1 MKKSLISIASVLL
14 LLSSASAQED
24 ANVVAPAQEQA
35 KVNTGKGFYV
45 GAGVGYSYY
54 WAALSESTYNMDNGQ
69 YKFSEQDL
77 SDSDTGYILYAGYQ
91 FNKIVGVEL
100 AYTDY
105 GQYTHVDITGKEV
118 QQDPVSTSLY
128 ANLGYN
134 FLNGQL
140 RPFGLL
146 GIGYLQQ
153 NQSEKYLDV
162 DENVATAHFGVGVE
176 YYPTVLK
183 GLGIRAT
190 WTSDYYYESTYGYTA
205 SDVQADVVLW
215 QQYGLLSASIQYK
228 F

>member
-1 MKKSLISIASVLL
+1 MKKSLLSLVSVLL
-14 LLSSASAQED
+14 LVSSASAE
-24 ANVVAPAQEQA
+24 EQV
-35 KVNTGKGFYV
+35 KVNDGKGFYV

-54 WAALSESTYNMDNGQ
+54 WAALTESAYNMNNGQ
-69 YKFSEQDL
+69 YKFAEQDL
-77 SDSDTGYILYAGYQ
+77 SDEDTGYLLYAGYQ

-105 GQYTHVDITGKEV
+105 GHYTHVDIAGQEV
-118 QQDPVSTSLY
+118 HQDPVSTSLY

-153 NQSEKYLDV
+153 NQSEQYLDV
-162 DENVATAHFGVGVE
+162 DQNVATAHFGIGVE

-183 GLGIRAT
+183 GLGFRAT
-190 WTSDYYYESTYGYTA
+190 WSSDYYYETVIGETA
-205 SDVQADVVLW
+205 TGVQASVTLW
-215 QQYGLLSASIQYK
+215 QQYGLLSASLQYK